1 MTEEKMFVTMQVLPT
16 DIILKLLRKKEVI
29 QTTLKDLVSQSVKN
43 KEVQPIARQQNFRQV
58 QIETVCRRQ
67 F

>member
-1 MTEEKMFVTMQVLPT
+1 MFVTMQVLPT

-43 KEVQPIARQQNFRQV
+43 K
-58 QIETVCRRQ
+58 
-67 F
+67 